1 MGTVLREGVVNGF
14 LVDDLLLDTGCSK
27 TIVQRDLVGEEQWL
41 EQESTIIQCA
51 YGDAIAYPLAAMELE
66 IQGKP
71 VLVNAAVS
79 DTLPQSV
86 LVGTDVPGMLE
97 MLQMRQSTKEGKKLL
112 QKALAVMTRSCARG
126 QPTDVDTSEKQAV
139 VQGNP
144 HETIEPKLDGAVSDN
159 VVGAFTEFNFDDQFF
174 PQDQVS
180 KPKLTRSQ
188 KCQNRHEHAKE
199 HVKSAGLD
207 IPVGQFCELQESDP
221 SLENSEREVV
231 REVALNKMVCGII
244 SGHLSQIVDTQS
256 TNCSFLYSV
265 AKRCFSLPIQFH

>member
-51 YGDAIAYPLAAMELE
+51 HGDAIAYSLATMELE

-79 DTLPQSV
+79 DSLPQSV
-86 LVGTDVPGMLE
+86 LVETDVPGMLE
-97 MLQMRQSTKEGKKLL
+97 TLQMRQSTEEGKKLL

-139 VQGNP
+139 VQGTL
-144 HETIEPKLDGAVSDN
+144 HETIEPELDGAVSDN

-188 KCQNRHEHAKE
+188 KCQ
-199 HVKSAGLD
+199 
-207 IPVGQFCELQESDP
+207 
-221 SLENSEREVV
+221 
-231 REVALNKMVCGII
+231 
-244 SGHLSQIVDTQS
+244 T
-256 TNCSFLYSV
+256 
-265 AKRCFSLPIQFH
+265 